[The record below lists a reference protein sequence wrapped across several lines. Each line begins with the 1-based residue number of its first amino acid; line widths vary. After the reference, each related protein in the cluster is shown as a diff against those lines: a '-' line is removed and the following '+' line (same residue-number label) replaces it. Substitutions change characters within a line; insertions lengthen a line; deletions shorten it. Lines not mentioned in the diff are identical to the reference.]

1 MSHKIVKEWTT
12 KAGLK
17 AVILLVNNGSHHCGY
32 VQAPEN
38 LKGTHYID
46 VEDHI
51 DVHGGVTYS
60 GEDYWDTKLGW
71 YFGYDCAHYND
82 KVNCPDD
89 LKHIPSLA
97 ESPAYTHGVWR
108 DEAYCTEE
116 CESLANQLNNF
127 DVLTLL
133 N

>member
-17 AVILLVNNGSHHCGY
+17 AVILLVNDGSHHCGY

-38 LKGTHYID
+38 LKGVDYNDID
-46 VEDHI
+46 SYI

-60 GEDYWDTKLGW
+60 GKDYWDTRLGW

-82 KVNCPDD
+82 QTKYWN
-89 LKHIPSLA
+89 
-97 ESPAYTHGVWR
+97 EGVWR
-108 DEAYCTEE
+108 DEAFCTEE

-127 DVLTLL
+127 DVLTLP